1 MSDAISLHQA
11 FFATEGLP
19 PELARVRSIVAHE
32 GLSFSYQVEVELDL
46 SAPDVD
52 PGGWIG
58 ANATAMIAAGEGGV
72 PRLFCG
78 LVTRVRERASR
89 SEAHRIAVTLESPL
103 AVLRWTTDYRIFQEQ
118 TTQEIV
124 TVLLEERG
132 LDASRCRWRLS
143 GSYPKR
149 EVCTQF
155 GEDTFTFVSRILE
168 EDGIFYF
175 HEHGDDGAIVVFGD
189 SGAAYTKAQP
199 SAEVP
204 FRPESGLT
212 SGYAITA
219 LALFERARPA
229 KVTLRD
235 HDFKRPALDL
245 EATASGKAPLGR
257 EHYDY
262 PGRYVDPAEGARRAR
277 IRLEALEAASQGAR
291 GAGTVTSL
299 APGHAVTLTDVPEQ
313 ALEGEW
319 VVREIEHVWEDA
331 PAAGASLGAGSYR
344 NRFHL
349 LPKDLPFRPP
359 ASAPE
364 CDVPGPQLAIVT
376 GPAGEEIHTDAFGR
390 VKVQFPWDRR
400 GNGDEKSSCW
410 VRVAQMH
417 SSGSVAIP
425 RVGWEVVVD
434 FEGGDPDRPIVL
446 GRVYNG
452 KYGPPYK
459 LPDSKTQSALQ
470 SSSSPGGGGHNEIR
484 MEDGGGNEHVHV
496 HAEKD
501 LNVVVAN
508 NKTEKVANVATLGVG
523 SNHKQTVGAN
533 ATLDVGAQE
542 DIEIGGSQ
550 TISVGASRTETVS
563 SDEKVDIKGSRSLT
577 IGGSHTTMT
586 PMSVSASTPA
596 SFSETVGGSA
606 VEAAALGVGMAVAGV
621 ASITVGG
628 AEIAACATGASS
640 FTLGAHATTV
650 GGAFISASGKDVAI
664 NVGGA
669 KATTVGGVWAA
680 QAGGDIAISS
690 GSTLNITVGGALSMN
705 AASIAL
711 KVGGSNV
718 TISAG
723 SVVIK
728 SSTIKLTATGPQP
741 ELAPMVAD
749 K

>member
-1 MSDAISLHQA
+1 MTDATSLHQA
-11 FFATEGLP
+11 FFATDGLP

-32 GLSFSYQVEVELDL
+32 GLSLSYQVEVELEL
-46 SAPDVD
+46 SAPAID
-52 PGGWIG
+52 PSGWIG
-58 ANATAMIAAGEGGV
+58 AGATAIVASQDGGAV
-72 PRLFCG
+72 RLFCG
-78 LVTRVRERASR
+78 VVTRVREGASR
-89 SEAHRIAVTLESPL
+89 SEPHRIAVTLESPL
-103 AVLRWTTDYRIFQEQ
+103 AGLRWTTDHRIFQEQ

-124 TVLLEERG
+124 SAVLEERG
-132 LDASRCRWRLS
+132 LDASRVRWRLS

-155 GEDTFTFVSRILE
+155 GEDTFAFVSRILE

-189 SGAAYTKAQP
+189 SSSAYTEAQP
-199 SAEVP
+199 SAEVA
-204 FRPESGLT
+204 FRHESGLT
-212 SGYAITA
+212 SGHAITA

-235 HDFKRPALDL
+235 HDFKKPALDL
-245 EATASGKAPLGR
+245 EATASGEAPLGR

-262 PGRYVDPAEGARRAR
+262 PGRYVEPSEGARRAR
-277 IRLEALEAASQGAR
+277 IRLEAFEAASQGAR
-291 GAGTVTSL
+291 GASTVTSL
-299 APGHAVTLTDVPEQ
+299 TPGHTVKVTDVPEQ

-331 PAAGASLGAGSYR
+331 PATGSYR
-344 NRFHL
+344 NHFLL

-364 CDVPGPQLAIVT
+364 CDVPGPQLATVT

-400 GNGDEKSSCW
+400 GDGDDKSSCW

-470 SSSSPGGGGHNEIR
+470 SSASPGGGGHNEIR
-484 MEDGGGNEHVHV
+484 MEDGGGSEHVHV

-542 DIEIGGSQ
+542 DIEIGGAQ
-550 TISVGASRTETVS
+550 TISVGAARTETVS
-563 SDEKVDIKGSRSLT
+563 GDEKVDIKGSRSLT

-621 ASITVGG
+621 TSITVGG

-723 SVVIK
+723 SVVLK

>member
-11 FFATEGLP
+11 FFATEGLS
-19 PELARVRSIVAHE
+19 PELARVRSIAAHE
-32 GLSFSYQVEVELDL
+32 GLSLSYQVEVEIEL
-46 SAPDVD
+46 SAPELD
-52 PGGWIG
+52 PGGWVG
-58 ANATAMIAAGEGGV
+58 ASATAIVASQEGA

-78 LVTRVRERASR
+78 VVTRVRERASR
-89 SEAHRIAVTLESPL
+89 GDPRTIAVTLESPL
-103 AVLRWTTDYRIFQEQ
+103 AVLRCTTDHRIFQEQ
-118 TTQEIV
+118 TSQEIV
-124 TVLLEERG
+124 SALLEERG
-132 LDASRCRWRLS
+132 IVGARVRWRLS

-155 GEDTFTFVSRILE
+155 GEDTFTFVSRVLE

-175 HEHGDDGAIVVFGD
+175 HEHGDEGAIVVFGD
-189 SGAAYTKAQP
+189 SSSAYAEAQP
-199 SAEVP
+199 TAEVV
-204 FRPESGLT
+204 FRRESGLT
-212 SGYAITA
+212 SGYAITD

-229 KVTLRD
+229 EVTLRD

-245 EATASGKAPLGR
+245 EANASGKAPLGR

-262 PGRYVDPAEGARRAR
+262 PGRYVEPSEGARRAR
-277 IRLEALEAASQGAR
+277 IRLEAFEAASQGAR
-291 GAGTVTSL
+291 GASTVASL
-299 APGHAVTLTDVPEQ
+299 TPGHTVKLTDAPEQ

-331 PAAGASLGAGSYR
+331 SGEGTYR

-364 CDVPGPQLAIVT
+364 CDVPGPQLATVT

-400 GNGDEKSSCW
+400 GTGDDKSSCW
-410 VRVAQMH
+410 VRVAQLH
-417 SSGSVAIP
+417 SSGAVAIP

-484 MEDGGGNEHVHV
+484 MEDGGGGEHVHV
-496 HAEKD
+496 HAERD

-508 NKTEKVANVATLGVG
+508 NKTEKVTNVATLGVG
-523 SNHKQTVGAN
+523 SNHEQTVGAN

-550 TISVGASRTETVS
+550 TIAVGGSRTEAVS
-563 SDEKVDIKGSRSLT
+563 SDEKVDVKGSRSLT

-621 ASITVGG
+621 TSISVGG

-705 AASIAL
+705 AASITL